1 MWTCEGKDFGLTI
14 NGNKTKTMIF
24 NFQPTS
30 LPYPTTIC
38 NLSGLA
44 IENVLTFK
52 YLGTIIHYNQ
62 TGVGEEEI
70 KNRIIAAKSS
80 FQQRKHILRNFRI
93 FLSIHMQLLDA
104 CVRTR
109 LTYGC
114 SAWSVSKQRLQKID
128 TCYKFMLRK
137 MIRNGLKQ
145 TTDYKYI
152 ITDKKLHSI
161 CKTTNVSDFIKL

>member
-1 MWTCEGKDFGLTI
+1 
-14 NGNKTKTMIF
+14 MIF
-24 NFQPTS
+24 NFQSTS

-38 NLSGLA
+38 NLCGFA

-52 YLGTIIHYNQ
+52 CLGTTIHYNQ
-62 TGVGEEEI
+62 TGVGEEEV

-93 FLSIHMQLLDA
+93 FLSIRVQLLNTY
-104 CVRTR
+104 VRTR

-114 SAWSVSKQRLQKID
+114 SAWSVSKQQLQEID
-128 TCYKFMLRK
+128 TCYRFMLRK

-145 TTDYKYI
+145 TKDY
-152 ITDKKLHSI
+152 
-161 CKTTNVSDFIKL
+161 